1 MITRD
6 DFMMG
11 RDKTYPPTEAM
22 LKNAE
27 ETIYRTNLLLSLYY
41 QANPEAEKTK
51 VTSGYRPLI
60 INSATPGAA
69 SRSKHMTCEA
79 VDLSDPEGELD
90 EWCIENL
97 KILEQVGLWQEHP
110 AATKGWTHLQ
120 IVPPK
125 SGKRV
130 FYP

>member
-1 MITRD
+1 MITKE

-11 RDKTYPPTEAM
+11 RDKTYPPSESA
-22 LKNAE
+22 LRNAE
-27 ETIYRTNLLLSLYY
+27 ETIYRVNLLLSFYY
-41 QANPEAEKTK
+41 QAEPAAERTK
-51 VTSGYRPLI
+51 VTSGYRPPI

-69 SRSKHMTCEA
+69 PRSKHMTCEA
-79 VDLSDPEGELD
+79 VDLADPEGELD
-90 EWCIENL
+90 DWCMDNARA
-97 KILEQVGLWQEHP
+97 LEQVGLWQEHP
-110 AATKGWTHLQ
+110 SATKGWAHLQ

>member
-1 MITRD
+1 MITSE

-11 RDKTYPPTEAM
+11 RNKIYPPSEAM

-41 QANPEAEKTK
+41 QANQDAERTK
-51 VTSGYRPLI
+51 VTSGYRPAI
-60 INSATPGAA
+60 INAATPNAA
-69 SRSKHMTCEA
+69 PRSKHITCEA
-79 VDLSDPEGELD
+79 VDLADPEGELD
-90 EWCIENL
+90 DWCMDNG
-97 KILEQVGLWQEHP
+97 KALEQVGLWQEHP
-110 AATKGWTHLQ
+110 SATKGWCHLQ

-125 SGKRV
+125 SGRRV